1 MTLLTFLVALTLQTP
16 TLPPPPPPPIPT
28 AAAASSRT
36 TPEYV
41 VGNQDRLAITVV
53 DEPAL
58 TRVITVG
65 SDGAFDYPFIGM
77 VKAAGATLRSIQQDI
92 TARLKEKYL
101 RNPQVSIEVESYRSQ
116 VVYVWGQVRNPG
128 AVTLMGNISLTEAL
142 AKAGSPTP
150 DAGTYIEISRRPAT
164 GAAPAEE
171 GAKPER
177 VSMSELQTGR
187 AQSVSLSD
195 GDTVFVPK
203 AEMVFVTGYV
213 RNAGPF
219 LHDAAMTVSRALSM
233 AGGVTE
239 KGSRTRI
246 RITRQV
252 DGKQVVIKDVRLD
265 DVVLPGD
272 SIEVLSR
279 IW

>member
-1 MTLLTFLVALTLQTP
+1 MTLLIFLLGLILQTP
-16 TLPPPPPPPIPT
+16 GPPPATAPP
-28 AAAASSRT
+28 AAASSRT
-36 TPEYV
+36 MPEYV

-92 TARLKEKYL
+92 TSRLKEKYL
-101 RNPQVSIEVESYRSQ
+101 RNPQVAIEVESYRSQ

-128 AVTLMGNISLTEAL
+128 AVSLMGNISLTEAL

-150 DAGTYIEISRRPAT
+150 DAGTYIEISRRPAGDT
-164 GAAPAEE
+164 AAAPAD
-171 GAKPER
+171 AKPER
-177 VSMSELQTGR
+177 ISMTELQTGR
-187 AQSVSLSD
+187 AQSISLSD

-203 AEMVFVTGYV
+203 AEMIFVTGYV
-213 RNAGPF
+213 RNGGPF
-219 LHDAAMTVSRALSM
+219 IHDAAMTVSRALSM
-233 AGGVTE
+233 AGGVSE

-252 DGKQVVIKDVRLD
+252 GGRQVVIKDVKLD

>member
-1 MTLLTFLVALTLQTP
+1 MTLLTVVLALTLQSP
-16 TLPPPPPPPIPT
+16 QP
-28 AAAASSRT
+28 AAPAPAPAPAQTSSRT

-41 VGNQDRLAITVV
+41 VGVQDRLAITVV

-65 SDGAFDYPFIGM
+65 SDGGFDYPFIGM

-92 TARLKEKYL
+92 TSRLMEKYL

-116 VVYVWGQVRNPG
+116 VVYVWGQVKNPG

-150 DAGTYIEISRRPAT
+150 DAGSYIEINRRPA
-164 GAAPAEE
+164 AAGGSPD
-171 GAKPER
+171 GAKPPAPER
-177 VSMSELQTGR
+177 VNMSELQTGR
-187 AQSVSLSD
+187 AQTITLAD

-213 RNAGPF
+213 KNGGPF
-219 LHDAAMTVSRALSM
+219 LHDTAMTVSRAISM
-233 AGGVTE
+233 AGGITE

-252 DGKQVVIKDVRLD
+252 DGRQVVIKDVKLD
-265 DVVLPGD
+265 DVLQPGD